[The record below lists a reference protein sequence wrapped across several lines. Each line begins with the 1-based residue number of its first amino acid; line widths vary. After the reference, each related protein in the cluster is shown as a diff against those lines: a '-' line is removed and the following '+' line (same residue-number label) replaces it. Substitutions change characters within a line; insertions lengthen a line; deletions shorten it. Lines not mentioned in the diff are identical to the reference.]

1 MTTSRELKKERLYVR
16 VSPHQRDVISE
27 AAEAAQKDVSAF
39 VLDAVLASADRILTD
54 RRIFGLNDERWE
66 AFTAALDRDV
76 TPAKSN
82 LQELLDQPSL
92 LER

>member
-1 MTTSRELKKERLYVR
+1 MATSKELKKERLYVR
-16 VSPHQRDVISE
+16 LSPRQRDVISE

-39 VLDAVLASADRILTD
+39 VLDAVLADADRILAD
-54 RRIFGLNDERWE
+54 RRIFDLSDEGLE

-76 TPAKSN
+76 TPTQPN
-82 LQELLDQPSL
+82 LQALLEEPSL